1 MNRKNASS
9 TIFAL
14 FIVMFLFQACGD
26 RVHEEGSGTITS
38 EVHNVGAFSELNIE
52 GEYEIM
58 LQEGTTP
65 LIAVETDENLH
76 QYIETVVDGKTLRI
90 SNVENIEPSEHTRL
104 VITYRNI
111 NEIRL
116 GGAAKISNQGTLQTD
131 ELVIRV
137 DGAGLVNLT
146 LEAQVLGLK
155 LSGAGAITL
164 KGSVNEQRLELSGA
178 GNLDAS
184 ELQSK
189 ACNIELSGFGSA
201 QVFVTDNLEAE
212 VSGVGDIRFRGDPR
226 NIRREVTGLGRIER
240 VAAE

>member
-1 MNRKNASS
+1 MNRKNAFL
-9 TIFAL
+9 TLPAL
-14 FIVMFLFQACGD
+14 FVVLFLFQACGD
-26 RVHEEGSGTITS
+26 RVHEEGSGTITT
-38 EVHNVGAFSELNIE
+38 EVRNVGAFSELNIE
-52 GEYEIM
+52 GKYEIM

-76 QYIETVVDGKTLRI
+76 PYIETVVEGKTLRI
-90 SNVENIEPSEHTRL
+90 RNVENIEPSEHTRL

-111 NEIRL
+111 DEIRL
-116 GGAAKISNQGTLQTD
+116 GGAAKISNQGTLQTN
-131 ELVIRV
+131 ELLIRV
-137 DGAGLVNLT
+137 DGAGLVNLS
-146 LEAQVLGLK
+146 LEAKELELK
-155 LSGAGAITL
+155 LAGAGAITL

-178 GNLDAS
+178 GSLDAA

-189 ACNIELSGFGSA
+189 TCNIELSGFGSA

-240 VAAE
+240 VAVD

>member
-1 MNRKNASS
+1 MNRKNAFL
-9 TIFAL
+9 TLPAL
-14 FIVMFLFQACGD
+14 FVVLFLFQACGD
-26 RVHEEGSGTITS
+26 RVHEEGSGTITT
-38 EVHNVGAFSELNIE
+38 EVRNVGAFSELNIE
-52 GEYEIM
+52 GKYEIM

-76 QYIETVVDGKTLRI
+76 PYIETVIEGKTLRI
-90 SNVENIEPSEHTRL
+90 RNVENIEPSEHTRL

-111 NEIRL
+111 DEIRL
-116 GGAAKISNQGTLQTD
+116 GGAAKISNQGTLQTN
-131 ELVIRV
+131 ELLIRV
-137 DGAGLVNLT
+137 DGAGLVNLS
-146 LEAQVLGLK
+146 LEAKELELK
-155 LSGAGAITL
+155 LAGAGAITL

-178 GNLDAS
+178 GSLDAA

-189 ACNIELSGFGSA
+189 TCNIELSGFGSA

-240 VAAE
+240 VAVD